1 MAGTYNDLRNSGLD
15 FAKLLHDQP
24 EEIEEKPEAQ
34 GFTRQGSVLSM
45 SSTDEKTL
53 DLPPGVDEQKS
64 TGSVSGYV
72 YSAYFK
78 AGGNCC
84 IVFMVM
90 FLFILA
96 QFAASAGDGFIT
108 FW

>member
-1 MAGTYNDLRNSGLD
+1 M
-15 FAKLLHDQP
+15 
-24 EEIEEKPEAQ
+24 EEKPEPLVFQ
-34 GFTRQGSVLSM
+34 RHGSIQSM

-53 DLPPGVDEQKS
+53 DIPLGVDEQKS
-64 TGSVSGYV
+64 IGSVSGYV
-72 YSAYFK
+72 YNAYFK

-84 IVFMVM
+84 VIFIVT

-96 QFAASAGDGFIT
+96 QFAASAGDYFIT